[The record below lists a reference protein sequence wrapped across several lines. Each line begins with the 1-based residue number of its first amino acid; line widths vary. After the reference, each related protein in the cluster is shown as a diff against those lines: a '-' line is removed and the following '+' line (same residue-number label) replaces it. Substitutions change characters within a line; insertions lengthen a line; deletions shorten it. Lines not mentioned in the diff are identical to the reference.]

1 MTVSALPFRVSWDRL
16 IRQSDQIAARS
27 RALLADA
34 LLALRQVDDGA
45 KKAERPLSS

>member
-1 MTVSALPFRVSWDRL
+1 MIVPLPFHLSWDRL

-34 LLALRQVDDGA
+34 LLAVERA
-45 KKAERPLSS
+45 KSK